1 MRELTFIGLSS
12 DGRHLLLMSREA
24 GEYLLRIDD
33 RLASALRREGERLR
47 GQPTDLGPMP
57 ANPTPREI
65 QERIRAGMSVNAIA
79 AAAGVG
85 EESVARFATAVLA
98 ERAFIADRAGETTI
112 RFEDRAIPLTRAVTE
127 RLTPTGV
134 EADRVRWDAWRRADG
149 DWTVVCAYPF
159 DQGERIATFGFD
171 PAGRRVWP
179 DDDAARWIV
188 ETREDPSP
196 EVEDARE
203 ITSAPAPDTSSWDP
217 DHPAARAH
225 QRRARASEARASEAR
240 ATEARTTEAKGG
252 PAGPGQQLRWEDL
265 LLGDASTDRPRDRGP
280 GTD

>member
-1 MRELTFIGLSS
+1 MRELTFVGLSS
-12 DGRHLLLMSREA
+12 DGRHLLLMSRDA

-112 RFEDRAIPLTRAVTE
+112 RFEDRALPLARAVAE
-127 RLTPTGV
+127 RLTPTGI
-134 EADRVRWDAWRRADG
+134 ESDRVRWDAWRRADG

-171 PAGRRVWP
+171 PTARRVWP

-188 ETREDPSP
+188 ESREDPPPGAADKQEPINS
-196 EVEDARE
+196 
-203 ITSAPAPDTSSWDP
+203 PAPDTSSWDP

-225 QRRARASEARASEAR
+225 QRRARATEARAA
-240 ATEARTTEAKGG
+240 GG
-252 PAGPGQQLRWEDL
+252 PPAEPERGPTGSGQQLRWEDL
-265 LLGDASTDRPRDRGP
+265 LLGDVSTDHPRDRGP
-280 GTD
+280 ATD